1 MRKFKVVIT
10 ETVVRIATIE
20 ADCLSTAI
28 EKGYDG
34 NWDDS
39 DCEGYRVLDR
49 TVDRPSYHGLTD
61 YNESE

>member
-1 MRKFKVVIT
+1 MRKYKVVIT

-39 DCEGYRVLDR
+39 DCVDHRVLER
-49 TVDRPSYHGLTD
+49 IVDPPDIHGID
-61 YNESE
+61 DCNE